1 LKHIKAFSLKL
12 VALLVLS
19 FIILNII
26 FEMPGDSVFAI
37 ALITAILIYI
47 LGDLVILKNS
57 GNMVATF
64 VDAGA
69 AFVISVAYLTAMTDG
84 EAIVASFV
92 FALGVALFETF
103 FHNWLLKDQSGSS
116 RSPY

>member
-1 LKHIKAFSLKL
+1 MFYLFCSI
-12 VALLVLS
+12 VLYLD
-19 FIILNII
+19 FIYFIQLYLHT
-26 FEMPGDSVFAI
+26 F
-37 ALITAILIYI
+37 LH
-47 LGDLVILKNS
+47 LGGLVILKNS

-103 FHNWLLKDQSGSS
+103 FHN
-116 RSPY
+116 

>member
-1 LKHIKAFSLKL
+1 
-12 VALLVLS
+12 
-19 FIILNII
+19 
-26 FEMPGDSVFAI
+26 
-37 ALITAILIYI
+37 
-47 LGDLVILKNS
+47 
-57 GNMVATF
+57 MVATF

-103 FHNWLLKDQSGSS
+103 FHN
-116 RSPY
+116 

>member
-1 LKHIKAFSLKL
+1 MS
-12 VALLVLS
+12 
-19 FIILNII
+19 
-26 FEMPGDSVFAI
+26 
-37 ALITAILIYI
+37 TLIYI

-57 GNMVATF
+57 GKVVATI
-64 VDAGA
+64 VNAGA

-84 EAIVASFV
+84 EAIVAGFV

-103 FHNWLLKDQSGSS
+103 FHNWLFKDQAGSS